1 MVKNNQPQSHSL
13 LDKVLATRPSLLGTS
28 ASFSYCTSLGW
39 LVVLLLLLVVFS
51 IVTVE
56 LETIWAS

>member
-28 ASFSYCTSLGW
+28 ASFSTSLGW
-39 LVVLLLLLVVFS
+39 LVVLLLLLLVVFS